1 MLDGFEAGNRHL
13 EAAGGGPLLHPIS
26 WLNSDI
32 APFLI
37 QALKGL
43 RCNWSA
49 MGLQVV
55 APGWGAEQRPSSKNK
70 EHHAPAPSQGWARQG
85 GAGGRCSWVSH

>member
-1 MLDGFEAGNRHL
+1 MVSRQGTDIRRQL
-13 EAAGGGPLLHPIS
+13 GGPLLHPIS

-49 MGLQVV
+49 MGLQVA